1 MGRTML
7 RGGLNTLLPYG
18 FEWISWMCLT
28 IPWHWS
34 LSIPHENIRKPEGI
48 ERDQWH
54 EMGF

>member
-1 MGRTML
+1 ML

-18 FEWISWMCLT
+18 FKWISWLFLT

-34 LSIPHENIRKPEGI
+34 LSIPLENIKKPEVI